1 MWKFWQ
7 IALLDLIVIAVSY
20 FIFRYS
26 LSGEWRHKVW
36 EKYVD
41 SFSVFIIILFVVT
54 ASINIITFV
63 ILNYLRMKQY
73 VNIIA
78 PAVVSIMVGFIL
90 ASVPHRGIEDSKAED
105 SK

>member
-90 ASVPHRGIEDSKAED
+90 ASVPHRGVEDSKAEG

>member
-90 ASVPHRGIEDSKAED
+90 ASVPHRGVEDSKAGG